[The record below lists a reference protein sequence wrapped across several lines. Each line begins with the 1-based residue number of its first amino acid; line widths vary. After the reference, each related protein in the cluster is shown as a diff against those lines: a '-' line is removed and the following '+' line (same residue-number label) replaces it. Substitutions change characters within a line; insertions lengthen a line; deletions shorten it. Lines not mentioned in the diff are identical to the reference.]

1 MKYVDRDGR
10 EKILIMYSPNH
21 WYDLF
26 STKNA
31 ANSLLNMYMQNF
43 RNTGKRYRIEVIKIE
58 TFDEFKDSLENFN
71 TDKSYKYWNIVYIW
85 HNQWWLS
92 KNLTDDNLSKLR
104 NLDSNN
110 KITLLGCSTFVWEDN
125 NITWSNQIAQKLSN
139 QLNVEVQWSDKPV
152 YFNDGW
158 RTINIIPNSWHITN
172 PWELPIKKESTSLS
186 NLFHKIF

>member
-71 TDKSYKYWNIVYIW
+71 TDKSYKY
-85 HNQWWLS
+85 
-92 KNLTDDNLSKLR
+92 
-104 NLDSNN
+104 
-110 KITLLGCSTFVWEDN
+110 
-125 NITWSNQIAQKLSN
+125 
-139 QLNVEVQWSDKPV
+139 
-152 YFNDGW
+152 
-158 RTINIIPNSWHITN
+158 
-172 PWELPIKKESTSLS
+172 
-186 NLFHKIF
+186 